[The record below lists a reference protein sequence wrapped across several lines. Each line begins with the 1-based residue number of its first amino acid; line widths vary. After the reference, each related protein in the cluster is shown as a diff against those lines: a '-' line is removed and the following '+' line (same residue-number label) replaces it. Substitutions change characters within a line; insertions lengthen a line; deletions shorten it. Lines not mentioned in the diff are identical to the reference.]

1 MTEAQ
6 LLTGSRLRAARLISV
21 GILSLVAVGTVF
33 ALVTYPSWQLALAT
47 LCVVPCPVILWF
59 GLRRWLAP
67 FAPGVRASTYLRSAV
82 PPVLVI
88 ALLALGGWLLSIA
101 PI

>member
-1 MTEAQ
+1 MTDAQ
-6 LLTGSRLRAARLISV
+6 LLTGSRLRTARIISV
-21 GILSLVAVGTVF
+21 GILAVVAIGTIF
-33 ALVTYPSWQLALAT
+33 ALLTYPSWQLGLAAA
-47 LCVVPCPVILWF
+47 CVIPCPFIVWF

-67 FAPGVRASTYLRSAV
+67 LAPGVRASTYLRSAV

-88 ALLALGGWLLSIA
+88 ALLALGGWLLSSA